1 MNTSHL
7 FLDTCEQL
15 IRQRTPNLFR
25 LYLNPYVVQTCLC
38 LKRYVQDTWHR
49 KTPEKPSYQS
59 FLANGFDEALSGAIK
74 LSRYSADIEKRSQ
87 AGLVLDSGNRI
98 GPFASIRMG
107 DATPIEF
114 IPDLTV
120 LDNDALD
127 LGAIPTSEQAFGFIV
142 VVLSEDLE
150 LSPHRDSIL
159 SFLLSQSA
167 LLIVCVDRAALT
179 RLRSSPLSPW
189 RSLVPDIVVFD
200 ESFAHNDVP
209 FGAFTAR
216 KALYNLW
223 NIPSNST
230 FHSTTFQPNSVST
243 LHFMKCLEHDDPSF
257 VAESSDL
264 LKRIDSEPILCKA
277 LLGDLYNPFLSETL
291 ALLGFDTP
299 NVHTDGHYLI
309 IEGRRVF
316 DGVGGVAC
324 SVRGHN
330 PTTYVEELAGQSRRD
345 DYRDAAID
353 HLNKLTGLDCMLPA
367 VSGACA
373 VENALRIGL
382 TAQYPR
388 KYILA
393 LKGGFG
399 GKTLLAL
406 TGTSNSF
413 YKSHLGCLYEHVR
426 YIDPFT
432 DTVLD
437 DLKSVFDNYPIALVQ
452 LELIQGVGG
461 VRPIPEPVLR
471 YLDSQRKERDYLL
484 FVDEVQTGMY
494 RTGPFSRC
502 EQLGIHPDILTVGK
516 GVSDMMF
523 PFAAT
528 LYSAALEAK
537 LKAVS
542 PDFAPSLRRRYDYEF
557 GYKTLLNALQRADK
571 IDLNERV
578 KDSGSLFA
586 KLLSDRLLDCKF
598 VRAVRTFGLLIA
610 IELHVPAW
618 LPRPIAKKIPFLY
631 IYELL
636 SNRSFPLFFGY
647 CQYEPN
653 VLKFTPPLSI
663 ATEEIERACDT
674 IGYVL
679 RKPLYKLLS
688 STLGALAI
696 AGIRDKW
703 QTCKTEHFA

>member
-1 MNTSHL
+1 MNTRHP

-38 LKRYVQDTWHR
+38 LSRYVQDTWHP
-49 KTPEKPSYQS
+49 KAPEKPSYQS

-74 LSRYSADIEKRSQ
+74 LARYSADIEKRSR
-87 AGLVLDSGNRI
+87 AGLVLDSGNRL

-107 DATPIEF
+107 DSLSIEF
-114 IPDLTV
+114 IPDLTI
-120 LDNDALD
+120 LDSDALD
-127 LGAIPTSEQAFGFIV
+127 IGAVATSKDAFGFIV

-150 LSPHRDSIL
+150 LSPHRDAIL

-167 LLIVCVDRAALT
+167 LLIVCVDRVSLT

-216 KALYNLW
+216 KTHYNLW
-223 NIPSNST
+223 NTPSNST

-257 VAESSDL
+257 VAELSDL
-264 LKRIDSEPILCKA
+264 LKRIDSEPVLCKA
-277 LLGDLYNPFLSETL
+277 LLGDLYNPFLSQTL
-291 ALLGFDTP
+291 ALLGLDTP
-299 NVHTDGHYLI
+299 NVRADGHYLI

-330 PTTYVEELAGQSRRD
+330 PATYVEELAGQSRRD

-353 HLNKLTGLDCMLPA
+353 HLKKLTGLDCMLPA

-388 KYILA
+388 KYVLV

-406 TGTSNSF
+406 TGTSNAF
-413 YKSHLGCLYEHVR
+413 YKSHLGCLYDHVC
-426 YIDPFT
+426 YIDPFA

-437 DLKSVFDNYPIALVQ
+437 DLKSAFENYPIAVVQ

-461 VRPIPEPVLR
+461 VRSIPESVLR
-471 YLDSQRKERDYLL
+471 YLDAQRKERGYLL

-494 RTGPFSRC
+494 RTGPFSRS
-502 EQLGIHPDILTVGK
+502 EHFDIHPDILTVGK

-537 LKAVS
+537 LNAVS

-571 IDLNERV
+571 IDLTERV
-578 KDSGSLFA
+578 SDSGALFA
-586 KLLSDRLLDCKF
+586 KLLSDRLSDCNS
-598 VRAVRTFGLLIA
+598 VRAVRAFGLLIA
-610 IELHVPAW
+610 IELHVPTW
-618 LPRPIAKKIPFLY
+618 LPRSIATKMPFLY

-636 SNRSFPLFFGY
+636 ANRSFPLFLGY

-653 VLKFTPPLSI
+653 VLKLTPPLSI
-663 ATEEIERACDT
+663 APDEIECVCDT
-674 IGYVL
+674 IAGVL
-679 RKPLYKLLS
+679 RKPLYKLLP

-696 AGIRDKW
+696 AGIREKL
-703 QTCKTEHFA
+703 QTRKTEHFA

>member
-1 MNTSHL
+1 MNTCHS

-15 IRQRTPNLFR
+15 IQQRTPNLFR
-25 LYLNPYVVQTCLC
+25 LYLNPYLVQTCLC
-38 LKRYVQDTWHR
+38 LSRYVQDTWHR
-49 KTPEKPSYQS
+49 KTLDKPSYQS
-59 FLANGFDEALSGAIK
+59 FLANSFDEALSGAIK
-74 LSRYSADIEKRSQ
+74 LARYSADIEKRSQ
-87 AGLVLDSGNRI
+87 DGLVLDGGNRL
-98 GPFASIRMG
+98 GPFASIQIS
-107 DATPIEF
+107 DSLSIEY
-114 IPDLTV
+114 IPHLTV
-120 LDNDALD
+120 RDNDALD
-127 LGAIPTSEQAFGFIV
+127 LGAIAISKDAFGFIV

-150 LSPHRDSIL
+150 LSPHRDAIL

-167 LLIVCVDRAALT
+167 LLIVCVDRGSLT

-189 RSLVPDIVVFD
+189 RSLEPDIVVFD
-200 ESFAHNDVP
+200 ESFAHHDVP
-209 FGAFTAR
+209 FGAFTTR
-216 KALYNLW
+216 KNLYNLW
-223 NIPSNST
+223 NLPSNST

-257 VAESSDL
+257 IADLSDL
-264 LKRIDSEPILCKA
+264 LKRIDSEPALCKA

-291 ALLGFDTP
+291 TLLGLDTP
-299 NVHTDGHYLI
+299 NVQADGHYLI

-330 PTTYVEELAGQSRRD
+330 PATYVKELAGQSRVD
-345 DYRDAAID
+345 DYCDAAMD
-353 HLNKLTGLDCMLPA
+353 QLSKLTGLDCMLPA

-388 KYILA
+388 KYVLA

-406 TGTSNSF
+406 TGTSNAF
-413 YKSHLGCLYEHVR
+413 YKSHLGCLYEHVC
-426 YIDPFT
+426 YIDPFA

-437 DLKSVFDNYPIALVQ
+437 DIKSAFENYPIAVVQ

-461 VRPIPEPVLR
+461 VRSIPESVLR
-471 YLDSQRKERDYLL
+471 YLVAQRIERGYLL

-502 EQLGIHPDILTVGK
+502 EHFDIHPDILTVGK

-523 PFAAT
+523 PFATT

-537 LKAVS
+537 LNAVS

-571 IDLNERV
+571 IDLAERV
-578 KDSGSLFA
+578 TASGSLFA
-586 KLLSDRLLDCKF
+586 RLLSDRLLNCKS

-610 IELHVPAW
+610 IELYFPAW
-618 LPRPIAKKIPFLY
+618 LPRSIAKKMPFLY

-636 SNRSFPLFFGY
+636 SNRSFPLFIGY

-653 VLKFTPPLSI
+653 VLKLTPPLSI
-663 ATEEIERACDT
+663 TNEEIERACDT
-674 IGYVL
+674 IAYGL
-679 RKPLYKLLS
+679 RKPLYKLLPC
-688 STLGALAI
+688 TLGSLAL
-696 AGIRDKW
+696 AGIREKW
-703 QTCKTEHFA
+703 RTRNTEHLA